1 MCSSLWGL
9 RCLREASLEGTI
21 TRVEVAVAERTLLR
35 IGAVS
40 AMLGIITI
48 FVANAFHGGN
58 HPDDLEI
65 VLPQYAVNANWEV
78 VHIGQFLGYTLV
90 FVALVALYRSI
101 AEGRGAELA
110 RLGYVTAILATA
122 IFAVNQAVDG
132 VAVKYDVA
140 DEWVSASAAEKATAL
155 RVAEAVRHIEIGFSS
170 FAELTLGAAHLL
182 YGGDWVKRCL
192 SQEVGMGGGGCR
204 DRMDRVRD
212 ACGSQGLH
220 SSDTGHG
227 GKHAVGAL
235 GSGLRSLLVAQVCQ
249 DAESNRQGAQWKNQW
264 RGLTCTLSLS

>member
-1 MCSSLWGL
+1 M
-9 RCLREASLEGTI
+9 REASLEGTI

-40 AMLGIITI
+40 AILGVITI

-78 VHIGQFLGYTLV
+78 VHVGQFLGYALV

-182 YGGDWVKRCL
+182 YGLAIGLSGAYPRRLGWAAVVVGIGWIVFGMLVVRKGFTQATLATVVSTLLALWVVVLGVFLWRKAAKTPNL
-192 SQEVGMGGGGCR
+192 TG
-204 DRMDRVRD
+204 RVRS
-212 ACGSQGLH
+212 GRTS
-220 SSDTGHG
+220 G
-227 GKHAVGAL
+227 GV
-235 GSGLRSLLVAQVCQ
+235 
-249 DAESNRQGAQWKNQW
+249 
-264 RGLTCTLSLS
+264 